1 MTLPK
6 ALQQSLRCPLLS
18 AVSEC
23 AVSPAMH
30 RSAHRIPLS
39 SLMTL
44 CARCESYSA
53 VIVTV
58 LKALGRHSKNFL
70 TFGSVQFLHSAAG
83 EYRKLS
89 SLTLCRK
96 RVQRPVWAERGEDH
110 SETFY
115 TIKLVNGQEKVVR
128 KSLSQARTSKK

>member
-23 AVSPAMH
+23 VVSPAMH
-30 RSAHRIPLS
+30 RCAAQDALPFQTPQKPRSHLLIGQHLNIVVCHPSSCSAISLTRKWVRAGGTSESL
-39 SLMTL
+39 SLMNRRR
-44 CARCESYSA
+44 A
-53 VIVTV
+53 
-58 LKALGRHSKNFL
+58 
-70 TFGSVQFLHSAAG
+70 
-83 EYRKLS
+83 
-89 SLTLCRK
+89 
-96 RVQRPVWAERGEDH
+96 QRPVWAERGDDH